1 MTSCIWAALAFAA
14 LQSSLSHAFVPA
26 PSQAPVGGIRST
38 TASANAPVGVALRS
52 SSSEDDPLFYVRN
65 SYIETS
71 RQYRR
76 TRFQHDDWL
85 LHRSPNRFFKNLQT
99 SVFSGIYRGIAK
111 EVATVTGIAIF
122 IWAWNLFLG
131 EGYTGL
137 DGLHHD
143 PIAHLPLLTL
153 PLTPFT
159 LASPSLGLLLVF
171 RTNASYGR
179 WDEARKAWGLT
190 INNSRNIA
198 RMGAAWSSK
207 SIEPNDDIRRQK
219 LEHLAKC
226 IWAFPR
232 SLARHM
238 ESPFISEADYVA
250 DLRENLDPAHADGL
264 IASAHRPNRALF
276 DLANAVND
284 LPMHALRRNEIDK
297 SIVVLGDQLGGSERL
312 FSSPVPL
319 FYTKHTARYL
329 TAWITLLP
337 FALYDPFASTFN
349 HAAMIPCATVLSIF
363 LFGIEELAIQL
374 EERELQNIWSS
385 GMACRSVLIIFLL
398 HARETQIF
406 SLFLLFKFKPSH
418 YNCTYGKAFSILPML
433 GYSSTIGTNAMEII
447 NWHFKMDEEQKS

>member
-1 MTSCIWAALAFAA
+1 MTSCIWAALALALAA
-14 LQSSLSHAFVPA
+14 LQSSPSHAFVPA
-26 PSQAPVGGIRST
+26 SSQATVGGIRST
-38 TASANAPVGVALRS
+38 TANTPVGVALRS
-52 SSSEDDPLFYVRN
+52 SSSEDNPLFYVRN

-85 LHRSPNRFFKNLQT
+85 LHRSPDRFFKNLRT

-111 EVATVTGIAIF
+111 EVATVTGIAVF

-137 DGLHHD
+137 DGLHHE

-207 SIEPNDDIRRQK
+207 SIEPSDDIRRQK

-250 DLRENLDPAHADGL
+250 DLRENLDPAHADAL
-264 IASAHRPNRALF
+264 VASAHRPNRALF

-329 TAWITLLP
+329 TAWITFLP

-374 EERELQNIWSS
+374 EERELQNGCSGWYFKKSF
-385 GMACRSVLIIFLL
+385 GMAGMSLLIIFLL
-398 HARETQIF
+398 HARTTQIF
-406 SLFLLFKFKPSH
+406 FLLFQLKPSH
-418 YNCTYGKAFSILPML
+418 YLWQSLLNIAHAWLLKHNRNQRDGNNKLALQ
-433 GYSSTIGTNAMEII
+433 
-447 NWHFKMDEEQKS
+447 DE

>member
-1 MTSCIWAALAFAA
+1 MMSC
-14 LQSSLSHAFVPA
+14 SLSQLWVRLQLLMFLLGASCTAFSPRGDPSTLAPDINSIGTSAFVPD
-26 PSQAPVGGIRST
+26 QAAASRRPTAVWST
-38 TASANAPVGVALRS
+38 ELDS
-52 SSSEDDPLFYVRN
+52 DPLADVRT

-76 TRFQHDDWL
+76 TRFAHDDWL
-85 LHRSPNRFFKNLQT
+85 KHRSPDRFFKNLGT
-99 SVFSGIYRGIAK
+99 ILFSGIYRGIAK
-111 EVATVTGIAIF
+111 EVLTVTGIATF

-131 EGYTGL
+131 EGYVGL
-137 DGLHHD
+137 DGVHQD
-143 PIAHLPLLTL
+143 PIAELPLLRL

-171 RTNASYGR
+171 RTNASYSR
-179 WDEARKAWGLT
+179 WDEARKAWGLI
-190 INNSRNIA
+190 INHSRNIA
-198 RMGAAWSSK
+198 RMGTAWSSK
-207 SIEPNDDIRRQK
+207 SIEPSDDIRREK
-219 LEHLAKC
+219 LQHLAKC

-250 DLRENLDPAHADGL
+250 DLLEKLDPDQAEGL

-276 DLANAVND
+276 DLSNAVND

-329 TAWITLLP
+329 TAWLVFLP
-337 FALYDPFASTFN
+337 FALYEPFGSTYN
-349 HAAMIPCATVLSIF
+349 HFGMIPCAAVLSIF

-374 EERELQNIWSS
+374 EE
-385 GMACRSVLIIFLL
+385 
-398 HARETQIF
+398 
-406 SLFLLFKFKPSH
+406 P
-418 YNCTYGKAFSILPML
+418 FSILPL
-433 GYSSTIGTNAMEII
+433 LLYTNTIGNNAVEII
-447 NWHFKMDEEQKS
+447 SWHFIEEDTSGTHR

>member
-1 MTSCIWAALAFAA
+1 MVAWILAVFVLAV
-14 LQSSLSHAFVPA
+14 LLPSPSEAFVLQTSPHQTA
-26 PSQAPVGGIRST
+26 GGLRSST
-38 TASANAPVGVALRS
+38 TNSPVAALRS
-52 SSSEDDPLFYVRN
+52 TSSEDDPLAFLRN
-65 SYIETS
+65 SYIEKS

-85 LHRSPNRFFKNLQT
+85 LHRSPDRFFKNLRT
-99 SVFSGIYRGIAK
+99 SIFSGIYRGIAK
-111 EVATVTGIAIF
+111 EVATVTGIAAF

-207 SIEPNDDIRRQK
+207 SIEPNDAIRRQK

-250 DLRENLDPAHADGL
+250 DLRENLDPAHADAL

-297 SIVVLGDQLGGSERL
+297 SIVTLGDQLGGSERL

-337 FALYDPFASTFN
+337 FALYDPFASTLN
-349 HAAMIPCATVLSIF
+349 HAAMIPCAAILSVF
-363 LFGIEELAIQL
+363 LFGIEELSIQL
-374 EERELQNIWSS
+374 EEREFRIGTGISRYLFAV
-385 GMACRSVLIIFLL
+385 GAYFGFL
-398 HARETQIF
+398 TQK
-406 SLFLLFKFKPSH
+406 SFLDFILPFCFDQ
-418 YNCTYGKAFSILPML
+418 CAAFSILPMV
-433 GYSSTIGTNAMEII
+433 GYAETIGMNAVEIV
-447 NWHFKMDEEQKS
+447 NWHFKMDEEQM

>member
-1 MTSCIWAALAFAA
+1 MP
-14 LQSSLSHAFVPA
+14 SS
-26 PSQAPVGGIRST
+26 SQARHQTVGGSRIRSAT
-38 TASANAPVGVALRS
+38 TNNSPIVALHS
-52 SSSEDDPLFYVRN
+52 TSSEDDPLAYVRN

-76 TRFQHDDWL
+76 TRFAHDDWL
-85 LHRSPNRFFKNLQT
+85 LHRSPDRFFKNLRS

-111 EVATVTGIAIF
+111 EVATVTGIATF

-207 SIEPNDDIRRQK
+207 SIEPNDEIRRQK

-250 DLRENLDPAHADGL
+250 DLRENLDPAHADAL

-297 SIVVLGDQLGGSERL
+297 SIVTLGDQLGGSERL

-337 FALYDPFASTFN
+337 FALYEPFASTFN
-349 HAAMIPCATVLSIF
+349 HAAMIPCAAILSVF
-363 LFGIEELAIQL
+363 LFGIEELSIQL
-374 EERELQNIWSS
+374 EERELEHGANRLVFSAVGAYFASNPNIY
-385 GMACRSVLIIFLL
+385 
-398 HARETQIF
+398 F
-406 SLFLLFKFKPSH
+406 SLFRLFLLLPSRCSLFDTSNVGI
-418 YNCTYGKAFSILPML
+418 YRDYRNECGRDCQLAL
-433 GYSSTIGTNAMEII
+433 
-447 NWHFKMDEEQKS
+447 